1 MAETKKQEPRLEVL
15 DGLRGLAIALVVLF
29 HFWQKSWWNPLER
42 LELLEPLAPCGY
54 LGVEL
59 FFFLSGFCLY
69 WPLARSGV
77 APRWRQYFAR
87 RAFKILPSYG
97 LCLLGAWFLIP
108 DETARAHPL
117 LHLVTHLSFTHP
129 FFFETYGLIHGVF
142 WSLGV
147 EVEFYLIFPLVA
159 WLFRKSAI
167 VGALV
172 LVALACLYRL
182 WVFRT
187 FQLTDEGLAYTGR
200 MNQLPGFLDLF
211 GGGVVAAVLVVVAQR
226 RCKPHLAWGL
236 ALLAGLA
243 AQLWIFHSFAGH
255 DDGRNAQINY
265 QGLVR
270 LPFAL
275 ALLVTTVGGA
285 DAAAV
290 PAPATLFGGCL
301 LQSLPLAHAGGD
313 TLAESHGNHRAVEHH
328 RSGTADALHA
338 GGLAGLAGCLSTPDL
353 RLRATDPAAWEKA
366 PVGVKATR
374 PCACAGGRGGC
385 ARSRGTWR
393 RCGGQGESPARLES
407 ARSRRRSRGYWGFPL
422 Q

>member
-1 MAETKKQEPRLEVL
+1 ML

-42 LELLEPLAPCGY
+42 WDWLAPLAPRGY

-87 RAFKILPSYG
+87 RAWKILPSYG
-97 LCLLGAWFLIP
+97 LCLLAAWFLIP

-117 LHLVTHLSFTHP
+117 LHLATHLSFTHP
-129 FFFETYGLIHGVF
+129 FFFETYGSIHGVF

-159 WLFRKSAI
+159 WLFRRSAI

-187 FQLTDEGLAYTGR
+187 FQLTDEGLAYSGR
-200 MNQLPGFLDLF
+200 INQLPGFLDLF
-211 GGGVVAAVLVVVAQR
+211 GGGMAAAALVVVAQR

-236 ALLAGLA
+236 VLLAGLA
-243 AQLWIFHSFAGH
+243 ALLWIFHSFAGH

-265 QGLVR
+265 QGQIR

-275 ALLVTTVGGA
+275 ALLVATVGGA
-285 DAAAV
+285 LT
-290 PAPATLFGGCL
+290 PLKCPLPLRFLATVSYSLYLWHTLVGTL
-301 LQSLPLAHAGGD
+301 LQKAMGITEPWRVTDQGLRMRFTLVAWLAALALAALLTYGFELPI
-313 TLAESHGNHRAVEHH
+313 
-328 RSGTADALHA
+328 
-338 GGLAGLAGCLSTPDL
+338 L
-353 RLRATDPAAWEKA
+353 RRGK
-366 PVGVKATR
+366 KR
-374 PCACAGGRGGC
+374 PPG
-385 ARSRGTWR
+385 
-393 RCGGQGESPARLES
+393 
-407 ARSRRRSRGYWGFPL
+407 
-422 Q
+422 